1 MQLRMTVNR
10 PELLFAERVCR
21 TEPVNKLRFMLRR
34 LNDCRTSAA
43 KSLPCA
49 ESAAELRT
57 EKSRCGN
64 RRAIGLLA
72 LMLTTLVGCQGA
84 NHYYAEHSMFG
95 NRLPNE
101 LRVASRANTKT
112 IDLSRLASGTGGSDR
127 IGIGDLLE
135 VQIAAGLS
143 EDDQSKMSA
152 RVQNDGTITLPEIG
166 IIEVGGLEP
175 QGAES
180 LIRTEA
186 IRTQN
191 FINPTVAVSVV
202 DKRMNRVRVIGAVKA
217 PGTYELSPNA
227 SDVVS
232 AIAAAQ
238 GLADDAGPHV
248 EVRNPA
254 VSSRTERPAI
264 AGDPNKPYTNVSS
277 PADTSDS
284 SSGAMESYSIDLIS
298 AAKAGDGQYL
308 VQDGGVIMV
317 EQSDPAPVYVQG
329 LVKAAGKYE
338 FPIGQDL
345 RLLDAISLAS
355 GMSNQL
361 ANKIYIV
368 RQQPGAREP
377 IVIEAKYRDAK
388 RSADSNI
395 MLQPGDVVSVEQTPG
410 TVFMEALNIIRFG
423 VSGSTALF

>member
-1 MQLRMTVNR
+1 MTVSH

-34 LNDCRTSAA
+34 LADCRTSAA
-43 KSLPCA
+43 KTLPSA
-49 ESAAELRT
+49 ETAAGLRT
-57 EKSRCGN
+57 EQSRCGS
-64 RRAIGLLA
+64 RRAIGLLG

-84 NHYYAEHSMFG
+84 NHYYAEHSMYG
-95 NRLPNE
+95 NRLPDG
-101 LRVASRANTKT
+101 LRVASRANPQT

-143 EDDQSKMSA
+143 EDDQSKMSV

-166 IIEVGGLEP
+166 IVQVGGVEP

-180 LIRTEA
+180 LIRSEA
-186 IRTQN
+186 IRTGM
-191 FINPTVAVSVV
+191 FLNPTVAVSVI

-217 PGTYELSPNA
+217 PGTYDLSPNA

-238 GLADDAGPHV
+238 GLAEDAGQEI
-248 EVRNPA
+248 EVRNPV
-254 VSSRTERPAI
+254 VSSRTDHPSVG
-264 AGDPNKPYTNVSS
+264 GDPGKPFANVSS
-277 PADTSDS
+277 P
-284 SSGAMESYSIDLIS
+284 SSGAGEGTGRMVSYTINLME
-298 AAKAGDGQYL
+298 AATAGDGQYD

-317 EQSDPAPVYVQG
+317 QKSDPAPISVVG
-329 LVKAAGKYE
+329 LVKAAGSYD
-338 FPIGQDL
+338 FPVGKDL
-345 RLLDAISLAS
+345 RLLDAISRAS

-368 RQQPGAREP
+368 RQQEGAKEP
-377 IVIEAKYRDAK
+377 LVIETTFRRAK
-388 RSADSNI
+388 RSADANI
-395 MLQPGDVVSVEQTPG
+395 VLQPGDVVSVEQTPG

>member
-1 MQLRMTVNR
+1 MTVHR
-10 PELLFAERVCR
+10 PELLVAERVCR

-34 LNDCRTSAA
+34 LTDCRTSAA

-49 ESAAELRT
+49 ESAADLRT
-57 EKSRCGN
+57 EQSRSGS

-84 NHYYAEHSMFG
+84 NHYYAENSMFG
-95 NRLPNE
+95 NRLPDT
-101 LRVASRANTKT
+101 LRVASRANTQT

-127 IGIGDLLE
+127 IGVGDLLE

-143 EDDQSKMSA
+143 EDDQSKMAA

-166 IIEVGGLEP
+166 IIQVGGVEP

-180 LIRTEA
+180 LIRSEA

-202 DKRMNRVRVIGAVKA
+202 DKRMNNVRVLGAVKA
-217 PGTYELSPNA
+217 PGTYPLSPNA

-238 GLADDAGPHV
+238 GLAEDAGQEI
-248 EVRNPA
+248 EVRNPV
-254 VSSRTERPAI
+254 VSSRMDRPAV
-264 AGDPNKPYTNVSS
+264 AGDPSQPFANVSS
-277 PADTSDS
+277 P
-284 SSGAMESYSIDLIS
+284 SSGAGEGTGRMVSYTINLLE
-298 AAKAGDGQYL
+298 AAKAGDGEYD

-317 EQSDPAPVYVQG
+317 QKSDPAPIYVQG
-329 LVKAAGKYE
+329 LVKTPNRYD

-345 RLLDAISLAS
+345 RLLDAISLAN

-361 ANKIYIV
+361 ANKIYVV
-368 RQQPGAREP
+368 RQLPGVKDPA
-377 IVIEAKYRDAK
+377 VIQVSYRDAK
-388 RSADSNI
+388 KSADSNI
-395 MLQPGDVVSVEQTPG
+395 TLQPGDVISVEQTPA